1 MVYRIFVEKKTAQAN
16 EARTLLGELQTLLGL
31 SGITELRLFN
41 RYDVEGVSE
50 ALFRQCVTNV
60 FSEPPVDDTYEAL
73 PETDAAA
80 VFAVESLPGQF
91 ERPMAWRCFPASR
104 RSAGRGSLRCTS
116 ASGLR
121 WILMTCS
128 AARSISKPSAG
139 TRPSLRCACSTPT
152 GRITAGT
159 RPSVRG

>member
-80 VFAVESLPGQF
+80 VFAVES
-91 ERPMAWRCFPASR
+91 CPASLT
-104 RSAGRGSLRCTS
+104 SARTRQASAFSSFLRGSARSC
-116 ASGLR
+116 APR
-121 WILMTCS
+121 KYTCS
-128 AARSISKPSAG
+128 LARWTKPCS
-139 TRPSLRCACSTPT
+139 RP
-152 GRITAGT
+152 
-159 RPSVRG
+159 